1 MRVHSRNVIFA
12 LLVTSIG
19 LWGADRQVGTWK
31 LNLEKSK
38 YTADHPAPKSITV
51 NIQEQEA
58 GLKFNVDGEDAQGK
72 PVHIEFSANYD
83 GKDYPMTGSTTA
95 DTAALKRINASTV
108 EITNKKNGEVVTT
121 VRSVVSKDG
130 KTRTST
136 WKGKNAKG
144 EPESWIAVSDKQ

>member
-1 MRVHSRNVIFA
+1 MRVHLRNVIFA

-19 LWGADRQVGTWK
+19 LWAADRQAGIWK

-51 NIQEQEA
+51 NIQEQEG
-58 GLKFNVDGEDAQGK
+58 GLKVNVDGEDEKGN
-72 PVHIEFSANYD
+72 PIHVEFSAKYD
-83 GKDYPMTGSTTA
+83 GKDYPETGSPTI
-95 DTAALKRINASTV
+95 DTVAMKRINASTI
-108 EITNKKNGEVVTT
+108 ETTGKKNGEVVTT
-121 VRSVVSKDG
+121 VRSVVSGDG

-144 EPESWIAVSDKQ
+144 EPETWTAVFDKQ